1 MDGTKLAIAVLA
13 AVVAVVV
20 ILLGY
25 QFINDHWEDIKSL
38 FIIALALGGTFVVT
52 IGGLKLRAGR

>member
-1 MDGTKLAIAVLA
+1 MDGTKFAVAVLA
-13 AVVAVVV
+13 VVVAVVV

-38 FIIALALGGTFVVT
+38 FIIALVLGGTFIVT